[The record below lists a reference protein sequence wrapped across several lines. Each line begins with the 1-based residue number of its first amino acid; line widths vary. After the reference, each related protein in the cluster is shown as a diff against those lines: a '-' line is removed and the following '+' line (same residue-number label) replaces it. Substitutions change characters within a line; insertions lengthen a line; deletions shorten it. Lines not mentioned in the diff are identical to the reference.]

1 MKHAILFSII
11 VVSAIAA
18 AEEPPKPDAPKPEV
32 QWGGPL
38 DGLRCRI
45 ETEKTELWE
54 GAEFAFTL
62 HLEFTRDDANIDVK
76 FVDRYLDTRHVT
88 VTFKNKDTG
97 RVLERITDDPHY
109 GAPPDVVKEDI
120 TPVRTPFAPLKTFVG
135 LLSADGKH
143 VPPGDYTV
151 TANYINDGQSEE
163 VTLYKFDD
171 VVYEG
176 PWRFWKGKIAS
187 APIDVKV
194 KRIAV
199 PEKSIKT
206 NSALEV
212 RLMLNAVGWR
222 WSDDKPKTVRV
233 KARRGYVVGKRYWV
247 HVFLDG
253 EEVRYGGHGLAG
265 SPWQEAADA
274 QKLTDLMNQRI
285 RNGEKLKFRADI
297 EIFETSIPA
306 KAPWKPK
313 SGDYRA
319 LWKGRIEGE
328 LSDEM
333 QKTFTSLGKAL

>member
-1 MKHAILFSII
+1 MKHAILFPII
-11 VVSAIAA
+11 IVSAIAAA
-18 AEEPPKPDAPKPEV
+18 AEEPPKPDVK
-32 QWGGPL
+32 WGEPL

-45 ETEKTELWE
+45 EPEKAELWE
-54 GAEFAFTL
+54 GAEYAFTL
-62 HLEFTRDDANIDVK
+62 HLEFTRHDANTNVK
-76 FVDRYLDTRHVT
+76 FVDRYLDTQHVT

-97 RVLERITDDPHY
+97 RVFERVPDDPHY

-120 TPVRTPFAPLKTFVG
+120 THVRTLFAPLPTFVG
-135 LLSADGKH
+135 LVSPQGKH

-151 TANYINDGQSEE
+151 TVSYINDGQSEE
-163 VTLYKFDD
+163 VTLYKAGDE
-171 VVYEG
+171 VYEG
-176 PWRFWKGKIAS
+176 PWRFWEGRITS

-199 PEKSIKT
+199 PEKSIKI

-222 WSDDKPKTVRV
+222 WSDDRPKTVRV
-233 KARRGYVVGKRYWV
+233 KPRRGCVIGKRYWV

-253 EEVRYGGHGLAG
+253 EEVRYGGHGLAS
-265 SPWQEAADA
+265 SPWQEAGDA
-274 QKLTDLMNQRI
+274 QKLTDLMNRRI
-285 RNGEKLKFRADI
+285 RNGEKLKFRVDI

-333 QKTFTSLGKAL
+333 QKTFTSLGEAL